1 MGARVT
7 RPDVRAV
14 PGPPYAGPVAPSA
27 PVNVQWLGHAS
38 ALIEIGGVRVL
49 TDPALTPR
57 LAHLR
62 RHRRVDLAA
71 IGRPDIV
78 LISHLH
84 MDHLHVPSL
93 RLVGDDVPIV
103 VPAGAPG
110 WSAARASATSRRRG
124 PARRSTSAR

>member
-1 MGARVT
+1 M
-7 RPDVRAV
+7 
-14 PGPPYAGPVAPSA
+14 APSA
-27 PVNVQWLGHAS
+27 PLNVQWLGHAS
-38 ALIEIGGVRVL
+38 ALIELGGVRVL

-62 RHRRVDLAA
+62 RHRRVDPAT

-93 RLVGDDVPIV
+93 RLVGDDIPIV
-103 VPAGAPG
+103 VPAGAASLVRRKG
-110 WSAARASATSRRRG
+110 FRHVEETRAGESFHLG
-124 PARRSTSAR
+124 PLTVETVPA